1 MDENGRDN
9 KGPGVQGNYYENYV
23 AYYSPTSRQI
33 LIGVNKEMF
42 RMGREWHEGKSRMII
57 PGLFGSSANIR
68 FLY

>member
-23 AYYSPTSRQI
+23 AYYLNI
-33 LIGVNKEMF
+33 LVREYRCSGGTETANPVIG
-42 RMGREWHEGKSRMII
+42 
-57 PGLFGSSANIR
+57 GSSANIR